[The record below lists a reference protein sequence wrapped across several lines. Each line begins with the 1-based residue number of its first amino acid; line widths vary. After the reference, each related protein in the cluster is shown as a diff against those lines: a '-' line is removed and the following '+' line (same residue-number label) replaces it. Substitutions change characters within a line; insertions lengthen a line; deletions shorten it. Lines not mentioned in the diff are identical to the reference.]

1 MAENGGDNGKQ
12 KGKEEVKGAFV
23 PLVSVVIPAY
33 NCGRTLGKAI
43 DSALAQDVPLEVLV
57 LDDCGAESLAEIMK
71 GYRANPAVRYVKNE
85 KNLGASASRN
95 IGVEMARGEYVA
107 FLDADDWWEKG
118 KLQKQLQRLRETGTV
133 LCTTA
138 RELATPEGRLT
149 GRVIPVTEKITY
161 RQMLRGNCINC
172 SAVLLRR
179 ETAREFPMCHEDSHE
194 DYIAWLKILKK
205 YGEACAVNEPLLK
218 YRLSSSGKSGNK
230 LKSAGMTFKVYR
242 YMGFGIARSSWYFL
256 GYAYHGLGKYA
267 GAHLRGMRRGE
278 KDGRS

>member
-1 MAENGGDNGKQ
+1 MAEDGGNKGKQ
-12 KGKEEVKGAFV
+12 ERKEVKGAFM

-33 NCGRTLGKAI
+33 NCSRTLGKAI
-43 DSALAQDVPLEVLV
+43 DSALAQDIPLEVLV
-57 LDDCGAESLAEIMK
+57 LDDCGAESLAEIIE
-71 GYRANPAVRYVKNE
+71 GYRVNPAVRYVKNE
-85 KNLGASASRN
+85 RNLGACVSRN
-95 IGVEMARGEYVA
+95 IGVEMAKGKYVA

-118 KLQKQLQRLRETGTV
+118 KLQKQLQRIQETGTV

-138 RELATPEGRLT
+138 RELVTPDGRLT

-161 RQMLRGNCINC
+161 RQMLRGNCISC

-179 ETAREFPMCHEDSHE
+179 ETAQEFPMCHEDSHE

-242 YMGFGIARSSWYFL
+242 YMGFGIVKSVGCFL
-256 GYAYHGLGKYA
+256 GYACHGLGKYA
-267 GAHLRGMRRGE
+267 GAHLRGLRKGE
-278 KDGRS
+278 KNGRS